1 MDGYGDISDEE
12 KIRQFEINKNANPD
26 SAEARAYKTA
36 EAAMLNYYS
45 YILAFQMAAAVQGN
59 GDSRTIS
66 DKDVRLFQNAIGN
79 AFFRSRGDY
88 LAVIKEIDK
97 TMRAKR
103 AVGERWSYGQSKG
116 IKGAKAAY
124 LLQGI
129 QFAGVGR
136 GQRDVVA
143 SIARRIDSINSD
155 GTMSTDV
162 RNSEINKAID
172 ITMNQGDP
180 SKPASDVNPEIFNMS
195 FNYSDKLEAE
205 ENTVGGFIDS
215 VNKRFQKVVRPDENG
230 QFPAGTETRTIGR
243 NSGNPFEVSLSEVQL
258 IGKLLDNKDFDNLFT
273 KIVKDKG
280 VEASKQFYKNLMDQI
295 PDDRTRRII
304 DILID
309 QQIVNN
315 IQGNR

>member
-1 MDGYGDISDEE
+1 MDSYGDITEEE
-12 KIRQFEINKNANPD
+12 KIERFEANKNANSD

-116 IKGAKAAY
+116 HRGAKAAY

-129 QFAGVGR
+129 EFAGVGR
-136 GQRDVVA
+136 GQRDVVT
-143 SIARRIDSINSD
+143 SIARRIDSIASD

-162 RNSEINKAID
+162 RNPEINKAIN
-172 ITMNQGDP
+172 ITMNQGNP
-180 SKPASDVNPEIFNMS
+180 NKPASDVSEEIFSMS
-195 FNYSDKLEAE
+195 FDYSNKIDTER
-205 ENTVGGFIDS
+205 NTVGGFI
-215 VNKRFQKVVRPDENG
+215 NNINRRLQGVVRPDENG
-230 QFPAGTETRTIGR
+230 QLKRSIC
-243 NSGNPFEVSLSEVQL
+243 
-258 IGKLLDNKDFDNLFT
+258 
-273 KIVKDKG
+273 
-280 VEASKQFYKNLMDQI
+280 
-295 PDDRTRRII
+295 
-304 DILID
+304 
-309 QQIVNN
+309 
-315 IQGNR
+315 